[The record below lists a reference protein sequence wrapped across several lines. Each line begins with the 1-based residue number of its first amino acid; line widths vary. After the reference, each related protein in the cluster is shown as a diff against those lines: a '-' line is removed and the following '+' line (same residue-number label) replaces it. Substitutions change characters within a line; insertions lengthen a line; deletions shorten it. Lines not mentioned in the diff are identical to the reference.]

1 MDIATILGL
10 IIALAGILGGNILE
24 GGHTSSL
31 IQPTAFLIVSGGTM
45 GATFVSFPMGDL
57 IKALKDLK
65 KIFLPPKEDM
75 DQVIADLASYGN
87 MARHNGLLAL
97 QPMVQEASN
106 DPFKA
111 KALQLIVDGTDPQ
124 QFSTFMEIELSA
136 YESSEKAGVEVFEA
150 AGGFAPTIGIIGA
163 VLGLIHVMQNLSDP
177 TKLGAGIAVAFVA
190 TIYGLVIANIVCL
203 PASSK
208 LKKRL
213 KTQILLKTLLIE
225 GLLDIQSGMNPRLMT
240 LKLQGFLPPEKR
252 KTTES

>member
-10 IIALAGILGGNILE
+10 LIALAGILGGNILE

-31 IQPTAFLIVSGGTM
+31 IQPTAFLIVAGGTM

-97 QPMVQEASN
+97 QPMVQEAGN

-124 QFSTFMEIELSA
+124 QFSTFMEIELAA

-213 KTQILLKTLLIE
+213 KTQVLLKTLLIE
-225 GLLDIQSGMNPRLMT
+225 GLLDIQSGMNSRLMT